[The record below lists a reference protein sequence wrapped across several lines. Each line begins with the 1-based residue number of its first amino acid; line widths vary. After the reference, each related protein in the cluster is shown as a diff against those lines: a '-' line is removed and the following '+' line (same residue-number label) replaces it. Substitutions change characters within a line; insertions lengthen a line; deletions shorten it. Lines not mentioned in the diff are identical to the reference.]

1 MNQDQLPTRRTDQEL
16 STQVSTY
23 LSTSW
28 MTSYRT
34 ASEIILSDQSHSI
47 GVLAKLAPADTIR
60 FLASKMRDAVNFW
73 AVGRS
78 TFDSEDGRARI
89 VELIRLI
96 VQEYSWLKPADIR
109 MVFQNAKLG
118 KYGEAYN
125 RMDGPMI
132 LGWFKKYAEERIA
145 LAEELHIRKHRNVQ
159 KPVEEDTRTPEQRKE
174 DMLKLAAMIGSMAK
188 TPQHEEVMTK
198 EPYTPPRSLGYQS
211 VEHYCEEKG
220 IDTDRYLQ
228 EWEERNMTD
237 FRILAEEMGMEYEE
251 VYRIKKDHL
260 LRQLNHE
267 C

>member
-1 MNQDQLPTRRTDQEL
+1 MA
-16 STQVSTY
+16 
-23 LSTSW
+23 
-28 MTSYRT
+28 SYRT
-34 ASEIILSDQSHSI
+34 ASEIIQCDQSHSI
-47 GVLAKLAPADTIR
+47 GVLAKVAPAETIR
-60 FLASKMRDAVNFW
+60 FLAAKMRDAVNFW
-73 AVGRS
+73 SVGRS

-132 LGWFKKYAEERIA
+132 LGWFKKYSEERIQ
-145 LAEELHIRKHRNVQ
+145 LAEEIHIRKHRNVQ
-159 KPVEEDTRTPEQRKE
+159 KPADEDTRTPEQRQE
-174 DMLKLAAMIGSMAK
+174 DLRKLAAMIGSMAK
-188 TPQHEEVMTK
+188 KPANDQEESKAPVMQPQ
-198 EPYTPPRSLGYQS
+198 PSLGYESIEQ
-211 VEHYCEEKG
+211 YCQDRG
-220 IDTDRYLQ
+220 IDPEKYLE
-228 EWEERNMTD
+228 EWELKNLND

-267 C
+267 L